1 MTATVRA
8 VFRGFRNWAPVL
20 RRRGRGSLVDATVWK
35 RKPIESDAVTPV
47 TAPESRD
54 VDRDLAPILGEFAWH
69 SLTADARLLQ
79 VSEDHYRLVAG
90 LLNDAGA
97 QSVSKARVLEIAA
110 YAHIT
115 GYMLRGRLGA
125 RADLLDISPSTLRL
139 GAPAGARAGI
149 GDRWHDSA
157 LPATFTSCPTKTIS
171 STSFYICSA
180 LHHTW
185 RWQRVVSEM
194 LRVLAPGGIL
204 FLENEPCRRHFCHYR
219 FRANRPERFGDLER
233 ALDRLGILR
242 TVAEPFPS
250 TRPETL
256 FGMVE
261 NQSIP
266 IASLCA
272 ALAAKCAPLA
282 ITVNPEICMGPLEH
296 ELIDRI
302 GEGADTCARWLTSEL
317 AGRVEQANRAI
328 TEADKGMGFSL
339 PTPDEIAKLC
349 GSTVRALIELPADR
363 GSADFR
369 IGMAEIFGASVQ
381 MTLRKKGARRVLP
394 GARLRR
400 DLPDARR
407 ESSAHFRPML
417 RVFSTRAVR
426 CSPTSNRARFRS
438 SKTLFRR
445 AIGIIRISPDGLR
458 DLSPAT
464 ARPSFTIPVLRSGP
478 LLVVVR
484 LYVAVEGSPFR
495 IALWDESGE
504 LAGFDAYRADSL
516 LLSPVVQCAADASLL
531 RLSIRT
537 SGLGAAAGQELTGMF
552 TLSYAGAFPL

>member
-1 MTATVRA
+1 VTGAVRA
-8 VFRGFRNWAPVL
+8 AFRSFRNWAPL
-20 RRRGRGSLVDATVWK
+20 RRQRGRGSLVDATVWK
-35 RKPIESDAVTPV
+35 TKPIEHGAVFAAPV
-47 TAPESRD
+47 AAPAIGA
-54 VDRDLAPILGEFAWH
+54 VDHDLAPIFGEFAWH
-69 SLTADARLLQ
+69 SLTVDARLLQ

-115 GYMLRGRLGA
+115 GYMLRERLGA
-125 RADLLDISPSTLRL
+125 RTDLLDISPSTLRL
-139 GAPAGARAGI
+139 GHRLAREQGFATDGTTCVAG
-149 GDRWHDSA
+149 DFHE
-157 LPATFTSCPTKTIS
+157 LPYEDDQFDVV
-171 STSFYICSA
+171 YICSA

-204 FLENEPCRRHFCHYR
+204 FLENEPCRRLFCHYR
-219 FRANRPERFGDLER
+219 FRANRPERFGDLEQ

-242 TVAEPFPS
+242 TITEPFPN

-261 NQSIP
+261 NQTISIT
-266 IASLCA
+266 ALCA
-272 ALAAKCAPLA
+272 ALAAKCSPVA

-296 ELIDRI
+296 ELVARI
-302 GEGADTCARWLTSEL
+302 GEGADACTRWLTAEL
-317 AGRVEQANRAI
+317 ANRVEQASHAM

-339 PTPDEIAKLC
+339 PTPDEIATLC
-349 GSTVRALIELPADR
+349 ESTAKALIELPADR
-363 GSADFR
+363 SSPDFR
-369 IGMAEIFGASVQ
+369 LGIAEVFGASVQ

-394 GARLRR
+394 AARLRQDYPMLEEVVCAFPPHVAR
-400 DLPDARR
+400 LLDPGSVLLPDIQ
-407 ESSAHFRPML
+407 SSPLSVLEHVFPAGDWHFR
-417 RVFSTRAVR
+417 V
-426 CSPTSNRARFRS
+426 
-438 SKTLFRR
+438 
-445 AIGIIRISPDGLR
+445 SPDGLR

-464 ARPSFTIPVLRSGP
+464 AHPSFTIPVPRPGP
-478 LLVVVR
+478 LLVLVR
-484 LYVAVEGSPFR
+484 LYVAVEGLPFR
-495 IALWDESGE
+495 IALCDDSGE

-516 LLSPVVQCAADASLL
+516 LLSPVVQCAPDASLL

-537 SGLGAAAGQELTGMF
+537 VGLGAAAGQDLAGIF